1 MAPQLEGGC
10 DTSGLSIFDR
20 TVDHVLPEVFGGGS
34 EPDNLVKA
42 CWPCN
47 HCKFDFTQP
56 LVDPADGSW
65 CGLTDRCRALWGAPT
80 SPKSSGERGVLLL
93 GASSLTT
100 RQATNHR

>member
-56 LVDPADGSW
+56 LVDPADAPGADSP
-65 CGLTDRCRALWGAPT
+65 TDAGRYGA
-80 SPKSSGERGVLLL
+80 R
-93 GASSLTT
+93 
-100 RQATNHR
+100 RQARRVPGSVEFYSSARRV